1 MRLEGQ
7 NTRVT
12 SRSLARQPRRRRFH
26 GDDGSIIAESALLVP
41 FFVLLLFGMLE
52 FGGAFRDYLTLSN
65 GVTTGARQ
73 AAIQGNNSSADWNI
87 ILSVK
92 DAMNAM
98 PMSQIRRIVIFKAA
112 TATSTLD
119 PTKCKVA
126 SSATDKCNVYTTT
139 SSPTPLSAI
148 TRSATMPTSWSD
160 CSGPTVGYCPTG
172 RSVAATSP
180 EYVGVFVE
188 VVHPWITGLF
198 GQTITLTQVSVTR
211 IEPTSY

>member
-12 SRSLARQPRRRRFH
+12 SRSLARLPRRRRFH

-73 AAIQGNNSSADWNI
+73 AAIQGNNASADWNI
-87 ILSVK
+87 ILAVK
-92 DAMNAM
+92 DAMRAM
-98 PMSQIRRIVIFKAA
+98 PQSQIKRIVIFQAASA
-112 TATSTLD
+112 TATLD

-126 SSATDKCNVYTTT
+126 SSVADKCNVYTTT
-139 SSPTPLSAI
+139 SSPTPLSGVTAA
-148 TRSATMPTSWSD
+148 ATMPSSWSD
-160 CSGPTVGYCPTG
+160 CTGPTVGYCPTA
-172 RSVAATSP
+172 RSVKATSP

-188 VVHPWITGLF
+188 IVHPWVTGLF
-198 GQTITLTQVSVTR
+198 GQTLTMTQTSITR